1 MQDKRLKSRML
12 LGICSL
18 FILLMAAGCSDALE
32 EPPAADLPSPE
43 YDTESENEI
52 LTGDG
57 GEPVDAAEGGLEEQA
72 ESDLPVSGYDTESAY
87 DTASGNEALPED
99 GSEPADV
106 TEREQTELPDCYEE
120 LIAAARECIEGTV
133 QEGQDY
139 DFSEVILR
147 YANLDNKE
155 KWGYLIEDIDGDGT
169 EELIFGQNDHPGSAW
184 NGVVYDLYTICDGE
198 LVHVFDGQERNIY
211 YLCENGMIANE
222 GNSSAALSHSAY
234 YVFEGSEL
242 HLVEAVRYNGW
253 DYPDHPWSYSTQSA
267 DYYDMENA
275 EFINEEQAWAVMG
288 QYVYRQPVFTPFV
301 EESLPEHRGR

>member
-18 FILLMAAGCSDALE
+18 FILLMAAGCRDALE
-32 EPPAADLPSPE
+32 EPTAADLPSPE

-52 LTGDG
+52 LNEDG
-57 GEPVDAAEGGLEEQA
+57 SEPVDAAEGGLEEQA

-87 DTASGNEALPED
+87 DTASGNEALSED

-106 TEREQTELPDCYEE
+106 TEREQTELPDCYEG
-120 LIAAARECIEGTV
+120 LIATARECIEGTV

-139 DFSEVILR
+139 DFSVIILM
-147 YANLDNKE
+147 YANLDDKE
-155 KWGYLIEDIDGDGT
+155 RMGYLIEDIDGDGT
-169 EELIFGQNDHPGSAW
+169 EELIFGQNADPDSAW

-198 LVHVFDGQERNIY
+198 LVHVFDGWDRNRY

-222 GNSSAALSHSAY
+222 GSGSASTSISAY

-242 HLVEAVRYNGW
+242 HLVEAVRLNGW
-253 DYPDHPWSYSTQSA
+253 DDPDHPWSYSTQST

-275 EFINEEQAWAVMG
+275 EFISEEQARAIMG
-288 QYVYRQPVFTPFV
+288 QYIYRHPVFTPFV